1 MSSILI
7 LKSRVSWKVKICGA
21 MTAMAPLIH
30 PAILQTTNLD
40 PPKAGLNG
48 RKRRPR
54 RPHRGQKLIPS
65 CRRATSFIY
74 LIDWKIKIQKSDLT
88 LLVGYSTFT
97 APNDLSLAAQ
107 DNQLHK
113 HFLIL
118 FPKFFETVVKRQST
132 IYHPDLHKV

>member
-1 MSSILI
+1 MLGDHAWLSIHHGSS
-7 LKSRVSWKVKICGA
+7 RIC
-21 MTAMAPLIH
+21 
-30 PAILQTTNLD
+30 QVD
-40 PPKAGLNG
+40 P
-48 RKRRPR
+48 
-54 RPHRGQKLIPS
+54 I
-65 CRRATSFIY
+65 
-74 LIDWKIKIQKSDLT
+74 
-88 LLVGYSTFT
+88 T